1 MFLAF
6 ANLMPA
12 ADIVMLHPSDL
23 IALLEFAWD
32 HRLNDPASQTGDPRR
47 RSDLAGMGGTWMGQY
62 LNTPPPAAIA
72 PLVNGMQAIQ
82 DRTGGLQWE
91 HLIYAYM
98 VENTR
103 VYDIF
108 RRVLDQM
115 LHGEKFGLAREAT
128 QKWLRN
134 TEQLWYSDPAP
145 FYIPAVQSHIRPDLS
160 ATRRNAYQR
169 MFGMDLNHGTESG
182 APYPYQKADA
192 ANKDFISMFEEFL
205 REVWIGMANVSNING
220 PKPTDDAKIANLAT
234 RLHDMLRSRRIYGT
248 GSRGEFVW
256 ICMMQWFHLT
266 LLSDLPIITDL
277 RAEAASPEERLF
289 KIAQEVTLPANQFA
303 KAYLDISQPISHI
316 LIALEM
322 GTYNTV
328 GAVPALYTPGQ
339 AVEADLRVIITDY
352 SVISGRDMKAG
363 KVATS

>member
-1 MFLAF
+1 
-6 ANLMPA
+6 
-12 ADIVMLHPSDL
+12 
-23 IALLEFAWD
+23 
-32 HRLNDPASQTGDPRR
+32 
-47 RSDLAGMGGTWMGQY
+47 MGQY
-62 LNTPPPAAIA
+62 LTTAPPATIA
-72 PLVNGMQAIQ
+72 PLVEGMLATQ
-82 DRTGGLQWE
+82 DTKDGLLWD

-108 RRVLDQM
+108 RRVLDQL
-115 LHGEKFGLAREAT
+115 LHSEKLGLARQDT

-134 TEQLWYSDPAP
+134 TEQLWYADPAP
-145 FYIPAVQSHIRPDLS
+145 FYVPALTSHVRPDLS

-169 MFGMDLNHGTESG
+169 LFGMDLNHGTDSN
-182 APYPYQKADA
+182 APYPYPKADA

-234 RLHDMLRSRRIYGT
+234 RLHDMLRTRRIYGAL
-248 GSRGEFVW
+248 SREEFVFVS
-256 ICMMQWFHLT
+256 MMQWFHLT

-289 KIAQEVTLPANQFA
+289 KIAQEVDLPANRFA
-303 KAYLDISQPISHI
+303 KAYFDIAQPISRV
-316 LIALEM
+316 LIAVEM
-322 GTYNTV
+322 GTYDTV
-328 GAVPALYTPGQ
+328 GAVPALYTPGTQ
-339 AVEADLRVIITDY
+339 VEADLRVIITDY
-352 SVISGRDMKAG
+352 SIISGRDMKAG